1 MIDPLSR
8 MPTPMARWTRL
19 LGLASV
25 VGILAGLAAAA
36 LEYGLH
42 VGSKFLV
49 GRFTD
54 LGQAHVLE
62 FRPELLALP
71 ALGGLV
77 AGLLVHW
84 LCPRLAGHGTDL
96 LIRAFHRRG
105 GVMPLRGPTV
115 NAVAAIGVI
124 SCGGSAGPE
133 GPIAA
138 LGAAIGSALGE
149 VFSLTPHERRIM
161 LIAGCGAGVGAI
173 FQCPLG
179 GALFAVSVLY
189 REPDFET
196 DAMVP
201 AFVAS
206 VVGYSV
212 YMPFWGYGAH
222 LLQGANT
229 LVFSSPR
236 ELIPYAILGPLC
248 GLMCL
253 VFRTCLRSVEQL
265 TVRSPR
271 IPRWL
276 APALGGLATGAVACA
291 LPQVMDGQYVFIQ
304 SAMDGS
310 FLGGFENRS
319 WWTWAALFGV
329 VALAKCLATGLTVG
343 SGAPGGA
350 LGPSVFIGGAVGAF
364 LGAVISAIAP
374 DAFTGDPEN
383 LRRALIPV
391 AMAGVLSA
399 SMRTP
404 LAALVMVT
412 EMTGSYGLIVPLMV
426 VCVSSYVVGRRWG
439 LCDEQVRSSP
449 ESPAHAGDVIVHM
462 LEVGR
467 VGEVMHRD
475 WPDVVRPDT
484 TLGELAAQ
492 LEPGTRPAFAVVE
505 NGCIKGMISVPE
517 ITQIMNQAGISDIVI
532 AADMM
537 TPVPTILSVQ
547 DDLYTAL
554 AAMGRRNAL
563 ALPVIS
569 SDKNH
574 QFLGMLTRADIFQH
588 VRTQLDDLRKH
599 LVLEHEALAAIG
611 HEDTLHQ
618 MALGVSAGKAEKIQ
632 RLIVPMQAMGLSLRE
647 TDFRKQF
654 GVQVIAI
661 EQANGS
667 IECPPDVN
675 APLKTNQR
683 LLAIES
689 QNQGGEER
697 DADRRTDRDDSE

>member
-1 MIDPLSR
+1 MTILLSR
-8 MPTPMARWTRL
+8 IPTPMARWTRL

-25 VGILAGLAAAA
+25 VGILAGLAAAG

-42 VGSKFLV
+42 EGSALLV

-54 LGQAHVLE
+54 LGQAHVLA
-62 FRPELLALP
+62 FRPELLLLP

-96 LIRAFHRRG
+96 LIRAFHRHG
-105 GVMPLRGPTV
+105 GVMPLRGP
-115 NAVAAIGVI
+115 AVHAAAAIGVI

-138 LGAAIGSALGE
+138 LGAAIGSAIGAL
-149 VFSLTPHERRIM
+149 FSLTPRERRIM

-189 REPDFET
+189 QEPDYET

-212 YMPFWGYGAH
+212 YMPFWGYGVH

-236 ELIPYAILGPLC
+236 ELIPYIILGPVC
-248 GLMCL
+248 GLLCI
-253 VFRTCLRSVEQL
+253 VFRACLRLVGQVL
-265 TVRSPR
+265 ARAPR
-271 IPRWL
+271 VPRWI
-276 APALGGLATGAVACA
+276 APALGGLATGAIACV
-291 LPQVMDGQYVFIQ
+291 LPQVMDGQYGFIQ
-304 SAMDGS
+304 NAMDGH
-310 FLGGFENRS
+310 FLGGFADRS
-319 WWTWAALFGV
+319 WWTWAVLFGA

-343 SGAPGGA
+343 AGAPGGV
-350 LGPSVFIGGAVGAF
+350 LGPSVFIGGAAGAF
-364 LGAVISAIAP
+364 LGAVISAVAP
-374 DAFTGDPEN
+374 EAFTGDPEN

-412 EMTGSYGLIVPLMV
+412 EMTGSYGLVVPLMV

-439 LCDEQVRSSP
+439 LSDEQVRSASQSP
-449 ESPAHAGDVIVHM
+449 VHAGDVVVHM
-462 LEVGR
+462 LEAGR
-467 VGEVMHRD
+467 VGEVMRRD
-475 WPDVVRPDT
+475 WPDVVRPET

-492 LEPGTRPAFAVVE
+492 FEPGTRPAFAVVDHGRIE
-505 NGCIKGMISVPE
+505 GMISVPE
-517 ITQIMNQAGISDIVI
+517 ISQIMNQADISDIVI

-537 TPVPTILSVQ
+537 TAEPVALNPS
-547 DDLYTAL
+547 DDLYAAL
-554 AAMGRRNAL
+554 AAMARNHGVVLPVVARDEGRR
-563 ALPVIS
+563 
-569 SDKNH
+569 
-574 QFLGMLTRADIFQH
+574 FLGMLTRADIHQH
-588 VRTQLDDLRKH
+588 VRTQLDGLRRH
-599 LVLEHEALAAIG
+599 LVLEHEALAAIE

-618 MALGVSAGKAEKIQ
+618 LVVGVSAGKAEQIQ
-632 RLIVPMQAMGLSLRE
+632 RLIVPVQAVGMSLRQA
-647 TDFRKQF
+647 DFRRRC

-661 EQANGS
+661 EQADGA
-667 IECPPDVN
+667 IQCPPHVD
-675 APLKTNQR
+675 APLKTDQR
-683 LLAIES
+683 LIGIVALNA
-689 QNQGGEER
+689 N
-697 DADRRTDRDDSE
+697 